1 MTARKA
7 IFTFIFSLLITLS
20 LGASPLSA
28 QSTAKIEDRGV
39 TLEFPDRLTF
49 KARIEDSSTIE
60 RIVLEYG
67 VEKLTCGTVTAKA
80 FPDFQPGKTSADV
93 SWTWEMRKSGSEPP
107 GATIW
112 YRWRVTNKSGGTTL
126 SARKTLTWLDEANDW
141 QSITRDKLTLH
152 WYASPRTF

>member
-1 MTARKA
+1 MTAKKA
-7 IFTFIFSLLITLS
+7 IFPFIFALLVTLT
-20 LGASPLSA
+20 LGASGAVA
-28 QSTAKIEDRGV
+28 QTTAKVEDRGV

-49 KARIEDSSTIE
+49 QAHVEDPATIE

-80 FPDFQPGKTSADV
+80 FPDFEPGKTSADV

-126 SARKTLTWLDEANDW
+126 SDRKTLTWLDDQRLA
-141 QSITRDKLTLH
+141 KPH
-152 WYASPRTF
+152 PG